1 MTITLSSNTSWYLF
15 NFRASTIRAL
25 VAAGYRVVC
34 LSPPDAHSARLSE
47 LGAEWQALPMDNA
60 GTHPLRDL
68 ALAARFWRHYR
79 RLRPEVAFHFTIKNN
94 VYGTWAARALGIR
107 VVNNVSGL
115 GTAFIR
121 TGLVPAVV
129 RMLYRLSQP
138 LAHRVFC
145 QNAEDFALL
154 RERRLVPAERLAL
167 LPGSGVDLRRFHPAL
182 RSRLFSC
189 SGESRDN
196 TDGNLDDGGGSP
208 DRAFRRAYPKPL
220 RLLYAGR
227 MLADKGL
234 AELIEAIGQV
244 NAGGVRCALS
254 LCGFA
259 GVANVSAFD
268 EATLQAWSRLPGVRW
283 LGPSDDMPGVYAQAD
298 AVVLPSYR
306 EGMPRSLLEAG
317 AMGLPVIATD
327 VPGCRHIVTD
337 GVNGLLC
344 EVRSVASLRAA
355 IERLLEMT
363 QAERDAMG
371 AAGRARV
378 ERDFDERQVVEAALA
393 VVREVGG
400 SG

>member
-1 MTITLSSNTSWYLF
+1 MNVSQTTITLSSNTSWYLF

-25 VAAGYRVVC
+25 VAEGYRVVC
-34 LSPPDAHSARLSE
+34 VSPPDAYSTRLLE

-60 GTHPLRDL
+60 GTNPLRDL
-68 ALAARFWRHYR
+68 ALVGRFWRIYR
-79 RLRPEVAFHFTIKNN
+79 MLRPQVAFHFTIKNN

-121 TGLVPAVV
+121 RGLVPAVV
-129 RMLYRLSQP
+129 RILYRLSQP
-138 LAHRVFC
+138 LAYRVFC
-145 QNAEDFALL
+145 QNVEDLTLL
-154 RERRLVPAERLAL
+154 RQRRLVPPRRLFL
-167 LPGSGVDLRRFHPAL
+167 LPGSGVDLQRFHPSL
-182 RSRLFSC
+182 RKPAPSRV
-189 SGESRDN
+189 
-196 TDGNLDDGGGSP
+196 
-208 DRAFRRAYPKPL
+208 L

-234 AELIEAIGQV
+234 IELIDAIRQI
-244 NAGGVRCALS
+244 NIDEVRCELS

-259 GVANVSAFD
+259 GAANVSAFD
-268 EATLQAWSRLPGVRW
+268 ETTLQAWARLPGVSW

-344 EVRSVASLRAA
+344 EARSVESLRAA
-355 IERLLEMT
+355 IEKMLAMGPAQRARL
-363 QAERDAMG
+363 G

-378 ERDFDERQVVEAALA
+378 EASFDEQRVVDAALA
-393 VVREVGG
+393 VVRESNPSPRGKLVNQ
-400 SG
+400 ST

>member
-1 MTITLSSNTSWYLF
+1 MGGHVKRAPMVITLSSNTSWYLY

-25 VAAGYRVVC
+25 VAEGYRVVC
-34 LSPPDAHSARLSE
+34 LSPRDNYSARLGE
-47 LGAEWQALPMDNA
+47 LGAEWRALPMDNA
-60 GTHPLRDL
+60 GTNPLRDL
-68 ALAARFWRHYR
+68 ALVGQFWRCYR
-79 RLRPEVAFHFTIKNN
+79 QLRPRVAFHFTIKNN

-121 TGLVPAVV
+121 SGLVPAVV
-129 RMLYRLSQP
+129 RLLYRLSQP

-145 QNAEDFALL
+145 QNTEDFSLL
-154 RERRLVPAERLAL
+154 QQRRLVPGQRLEL

-182 RSRLFSC
+182 RRTAHT
-189 SGESRDN
+189 G
-196 TDGNLDDGGGSP
+196 
-208 DRAFRRAYPKPL
+208 AL

-234 AELIEAIGQV
+234 LELIEAIRAV
-244 NAGGVRCALS
+244 NADGVRCKLS

-268 EATLQAWSRLPGVRW
+268 EATLQAWSRSPGVRW
-283 LGPSDDMPGVYAQAD
+283 LGPSDDMPSIYARAD

-327 VPGCRHIVTD
+327 VPGCRHIVTH

-344 EVRSVASLRAA
+344 EVRSAESLRGA
-355 IERLLEMT
+355 IERLLAMT
-363 QAERDAMG
+363 PAERAHMG

-378 ERDFDERQVVEAALA
+378 EADFDEQRVVDAALA
-393 VVREVGG
+393 VVRNFAR
-400 SG
+400 STAL